1 MVEAARDS
9 MGRWVSCDG
18 GAGRLGV
25 RGYKGLRRV
34 GKGCLAESQGRQQRY
49 RHRSSEAG
57 GSAEALGLR

>member
-1 MVEAARDS
+1 
-9 MGRWVSCDG
+9 MGKLGW
-18 GAGRLGV
+18 GAGRLGG